1 MQGLGGVIWAAMSKP
16 SPARHRTTNWPE
28 HNAALR
34 RRGLLLVWVDREMEW
49 SAPEA
54 RTTGPA

>member
-1 MQGLGGVIWAAMSKP
+1 MSKP
-16 SPARHRTTNWPE
+16 SAARHRMTNWPE

-34 RRGLLLVWVDREMEW
+34 RRGLLLAWVDREMEW